1 MIKSKRGGGPKTPEG
16 KLAASANAIKT
27 GAYSRHVV
35 LPGESEQD
43 FQELLAQFNRDF
55 LPSDVAE
62 AAIVR
67 ELAVLTWKRL
77 RLERLEY
84 SALLDAMNEPI
95 ADYQLSA
102 RKIPVID
109 GVEWL
114 IRDLSVVT
122 PELVNDSQQMLVA
135 LKRLA
140 GSKSLATDFASLCA
154 EYPMVLQAFVDLA
167 SDYYV
172 FQNIEL
178 VTPQLLLEQDLIYEE
193 RRRNFVEVAIIKLQA
208 KAEQV
213 LFVNSR
219 LDKLKSA
226 VTSIKEARMLVQ
238 IRKEGAQRVSDD
250 LGRAFFR
257 TLAELR
263 RQQKW
268 RQEIGTID
276 VTELE

>member
-16 KLAASANAIKT
+16 RLTASANAIKT

-62 AAIVR
+62 ASIVR

-84 SALLDAMNEPI
+84 SAFLDAMNEPI
-95 ADYQLSA
+95 QDWQLSS
-102 RKIPVID
+102 KKVPVMPGID
-109 GVEWL
+109 WL
-114 IRDLSVVT
+114 IGDLSVVT
-122 PELVNDSQQMLVA
+122 PELVNDSQHLLVA

-140 GSKSLATDFASLCA
+140 GSVSLATDFASLPA
-154 EYPMVLQAFVDLA
+154 EHPKVFQAFVDLA

-172 FQNIEL
+172 FNGVGP
-178 VTPQLLLEQDLIYEE
+178 VTPQLLQQQDLVYEE
-193 RRRNFVEVAIIKLQA
+193 RRRNFVEVAIIKLKA

-219 LDKLKSA
+219 LDKFKQA
-226 VTSIKEARMLVQ
+226 VASIKEARMLVQ

-268 RQEIGTID
+268 RQEVGTID